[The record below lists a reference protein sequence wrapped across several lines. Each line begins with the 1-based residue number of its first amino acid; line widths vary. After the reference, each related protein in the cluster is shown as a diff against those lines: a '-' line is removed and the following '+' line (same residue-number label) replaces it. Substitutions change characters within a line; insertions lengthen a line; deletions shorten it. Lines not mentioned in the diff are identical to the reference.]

1 MAITKKSGA
10 STMSET
16 AETARSN
23 PRFTM
28 DPGLP
33 PTARYRGLLFS
44 WRWLRSFDRGLSIGM
59 AIVVVVRVVVVVA
72 AGSLHL
78 VHHGSEHVAPHPLE
92 RLLGVLHGRIRC
104 LVGINHEDRGIGAGG
119 ENRGVGH

>member
-10 STMSET
+10 STTSET
-16 AETARSN
+16 AETVRSN

-33 PTARYRGLLFS
+33 LTARYRGLLFS
-44 WRWLRSFDRGLSIGM
+44 WRWFRGFDGGLSIGM

-78 VHHGSEHVAPHPLE
+78 VHHGSEHVATHAFQ
-92 RLLGVLHGRIRC
+92 RLLSMLYGWIQIGRASCR
-104 LVGINHEDRGIGAGG
+104 DRL
-119 ENRGVGH
+119 